1 MKRPPWEITREM
13 FLAEEE
19 LDDLLGFV
27 RGVAARETG
36 RRLASAQLDEFIIES
51 LVFSGLR
58 TSEFCRLAVGDTII
72 GQREPVF
79 RVRGPGEEART
90 IHIPQRVSDLVVR
103 FVESARPTFLPD
115 DADPYDPDRPLLYSE
130 RRQPYERTGLYRR
143 VKRILTEAGLGAR
156 ASVQLL
162 RHTYVYLA
170 YRYTGGNL
178 LFVQRQLGHAHPM
191 VTAVYERLVE
201 EHYDEMADRIDTSL
215 FDAAP
220 GRTIT
225 GGFS

>member
-1 MKRPPWEITREM
+1 MNRPPWEITREM

-19 LDDLLGFV
+19 LDDLLGYV
-27 RGVAARETG
+27 RGAAGREAG

-58 TSEFCRLAVGDTII
+58 TSEFCRLAVGDTIV
-72 GQREPVF
+72 GQRESVF
-79 RVRGPGEEART
+79 RVRGPGKEVRT
-90 IHIPQRVSDLVVR
+90 VHIPQRVSDLAIR

-115 DADPYDPDRPLLYSE
+115 DGDPHDPDRPLLYSE

-143 VKRILTEAGLGAR
+143 VKRILAGAGLGSR

-162 RHTYVYLA
+162 RHTYGYLA

-201 EHYDEMADRIDTSL
+201 EHYDEMADRIDASL
-215 FDAAP
+215 LDAAP
-220 GRTIT
+220 GQTTR
-225 GGFS
+225 GGIS